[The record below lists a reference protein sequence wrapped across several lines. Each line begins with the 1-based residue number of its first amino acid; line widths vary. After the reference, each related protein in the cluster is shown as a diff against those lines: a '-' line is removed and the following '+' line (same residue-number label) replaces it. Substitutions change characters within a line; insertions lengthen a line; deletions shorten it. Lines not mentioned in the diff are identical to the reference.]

1 MEPAEFTPDAL
12 PDLLPLYY
20 KRLFPYGPFYRW
32 ISYGNG
38 MYFLKLNVYC
48 SSFGAFI
55 ETYSLKNLKPVE
67 LVRLLL
73 KDFVV
78 PFFTVVPNYFQN
90 REFSFTLAEDIYIRF
105 KSFLNQD
112 DMEREIQKRC
122 PYKIDIG
129 AVYATR

>member
-1 MEPAEFTPDAL
+1 MELPEFSPDSL

-20 KRLFPYGPFYRW
+20 KRLFPYGPFHRW

-38 MYFLKLNVYC
+38 NTSRLLSNFYC
-48 SSFGAFI
+48 SISMQLPLIALLF
-55 ETYSLKNLKPVE
+55 LVE
-67 LVRLLL
+67 H
-73 KDFVV
+73 
-78 PFFTVVPNYFQN
+78 NYFQN

-105 KSFLNQD
+105 KSFSGRE

-129 AVYATR
+129 AVYASR